1 MTSVTDTGLHCMTNA
16 FTGSSQ
22 PPTLGG
28 MATNQTSVE
37 TATPLIDIGLL
48 ILRIGV
54 GAAIIQAGL
63 IKAFD
68 FGTTV
73 GFMESGG
80 WSLPTFAALMVTV
93 AETAGG
99 IGLVLGVLT
108 PLAACSV
115 IGAMI
120 CAWAV
125 NVSEGA
131 FWSQPFNVPFLLF
144 LGAVTLLFT
153 GAGTYSVDARVFG
166 RPRWTFRI
174 AVGLLVLAFAV
185 AILTWILLNGT
196 NPIHFSSA
204 T

>member
-1 MTSVTDTGLHCMTNA
+1 
-16 FTGSSQ
+16 
-22 PPTLGG
+22 
-28 MATNQTSVE
+28 MATANDTVGTPTS
-37 TATPLIDIGLL
+37 LIDIGLL
-48 ILRIGV
+48 VLRIGV
-54 GAAIIQAGL
+54 GAAVIQAGL
-63 IKAFD
+63 IKALD
-68 FGTTV
+68 FGTTA

-93 AETAGG
+93 AETVGG
-99 IGLVLGVLT
+99 IGLILGALA

-144 LGAVTLLFT
+144 VGATALLFT
-153 GAGTYSVDARVFG
+153 GAGAYSVDARVFG
-166 RPRWTFRI
+166 RPRWSARI

-185 AILTWILLNGT
+185 AIVTWIVLNGE
-196 NPIHFSSA
+196 NPIHFSSPV
-204 T
+204 

>member
-1 MTSVTDTGLHCMTNA
+1 MTSVTDAGLHCMTNA
-16 FTGSSQ
+16 FTDSSQ
-22 PPTLGG
+22 RPTLGG
-28 MATNQTSVE
+28 LATSQGSVE
-37 TATPLIDIGLL
+37 TSTPLIDIGLL

-73 GFMESGG
+73 GFMESRG
-80 WSLPTFAALMVTV
+80 WNLPTFAALMVTV

-99 IGLVLGVLT
+99 IGLVLGILT

-153 GAGTYSVDARVFG
+153 GAGVYSVDASVLG
-166 RPRWTFRI
+166 RPRWTPRI

-204 T
+204 A

>member
-1 MTSVTDTGLHCMTNA
+1 MTNG

-22 PPTLGG
+22 RPRLGDVAITGTTTTPTSL
-28 MATNQTSVE
+28 ADV
-37 TATPLIDIGLL
+37 GLL
-48 ILRIGV
+48 ILRIGI
-54 GAAIIQAGL
+54 GAAMIQAGL
-63 IKAFD
+63 IKALD
-68 FGTTV
+68 FGTTA

-108 PLAACSV
+108 PLAACAV

-125 NVSEGA
+125 NVSQGA
-131 FWSQPFNVPFLLF
+131 FWSEPFNVPFLLF
-144 LGAVTLLFT
+144 IGAATLLFT
-153 GAGTYSVDARVFG
+153 GAGAYSVDARVFG
-166 RPRWTFRI
+166 WQRWSPKI

-185 AILTWILLNGT
+185 AILTWIVLNGT
-196 NPIHFSSA
+196 NPIHFSSPA
-204 T
+204 